1 MVLAADLIVG
11 AIIGLACTIVLFLRA
26 NKNTW
31 KHKFIL
37 IIFNGFL
44 SGLAV
49 YMGVVSI
56 YFAFTGNL
64 LFNQTN
70 VVSQSVIAL
79 LGGIT
84 LMSVSF
90 YYLFITKNIP

>member
-11 AIIGLACTIVLFLRA
+11 AIIGLACTTILFVRA
-26 NKNTW
+26 NKNNR
-31 KHKFIL
+31 KQKFIFL
-37 IIFNGFL
+37 VFNGFL
-44 SGLAV
+44 SGLAI

-56 YFAFTGNL
+56 IFAFTGNL
-64 LFNQTN
+64 LFNQSN

-90 YYLFITKNIP
+90 YYVFMTENVP